1 MFSFLIGNKSFI
13 GKKKVQCVY
22 DSKPKLIRY
31 VSNSREMEKEKCKY
45 LWKLFGPM
53 VRDVKCVSH
62 GCLSTCA
69 LIRVIYFL

>member
-13 GKKKVQCVY
+13 DKKVQCVY

-31 VSNSREMEKEKCKY
+31 VNNSRQMEKEKCKY
-45 LWKLFGPM
+45 LWTLFGLM

-62 GCLSTCA
+62 RCL
-69 LIRVIYFL
+69 